1 VNETE
6 ASDGALD
13 DFLRVDMRVGR
24 VLEVTLNERAKLPA
38 YVMRIDF
45 GLELGVKL
53 SSAQLTENYTPGD
66 LVGRL
71 VVAVCNL
78 GVKRV
83 AGVKSEVL
91 VLGAVVAG
99 GSGTRL
105 LGLDRAVEPGTR
117 VS

>member
-1 VNETE
+1 MTEVE

-24 VLEVTLNERAKLPA
+24 VLEVTLNERAERPA

-45 GLELGVKL
+45 GSELGVKL
-53 SSAQLTENYTPGD
+53 SSAQLTENYMPDD

-91 VLGAVVAG
+91 VLGAVAG
-99 GSGTRL
+99 SSGTTL
-105 LGLDRAVEPGTR
+105 LGLDDSVEPGTR